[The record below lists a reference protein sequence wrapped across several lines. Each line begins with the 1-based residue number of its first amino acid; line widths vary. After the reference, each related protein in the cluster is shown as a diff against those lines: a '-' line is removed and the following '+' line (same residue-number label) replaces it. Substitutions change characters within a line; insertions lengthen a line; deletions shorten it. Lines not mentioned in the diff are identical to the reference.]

1 LEGRL
6 DKASRL
12 LERNDVP
19 SIEPPSRAR
28 TFIIADDLTGA
39 CDAAVAFSRAG
50 VDTEVLLD
58 MEHSVGDGPEVRAI
72 CTETRNVP
80 VEQAIGTL
88 QRVAHRQDLGHYEQI
103 FKKID
108 SVFRGNTFHEI
119 KATIDVFHNYL
130 AVIAPAYPALGRT
143 SSDGMLR
150 VRDIAGESSIPVR
163 ERLHAIGLH
172 PRWIAPGHSAQ
183 HIEQQ
188 MSQSL
193 REGNRA
199 VFCDANTA
207 EDLQSIVRAARAMQT
222 RIPTRILWIGSAGLA
237 HALADHL
244 PIAEQPLEHPTDGA
258 VLIFS
263 GSDHPVTQRQIAALH
278 EQHEVFIW
286 PTVDSGKKPTD
297 SIIVFR
303 IERGHTTEEEIR
315 AAVSSL
321 MPQTISC
328 LFLTGGDTAMLVCR
342 ALGIHSLRLHHEFEP
357 GIPQAT
363 AEGGLFAGCTV
374 ILKSGGFGSADV
386 LCRIAKHFNHQKE
399 AIL

>member
-39 CDAAVAFSRAG
+39 CDAAVAFSRTG
-50 VDTEVLLD
+50 VSTEVLLD
-58 MEHSVGDGPEVRAI
+58 MEHSASNGPEVRAI
-72 CTETRNVP
+72 CTETRDVP
-80 VEQAIGTL
+80 VEQAVGTL
-88 QRVAHRQDLGHYEQI
+88 QRIARRQDLGHYEQI

-108 SVFRGNTFHEI
+108 SVFRGNTFHEV
-119 KATIDVFHNYL
+119 KATVDVFPNHL

-143 SSDGMLR
+143 SSDGMLH

-163 ERLHAIGLH
+163 EHLHAIGLH
-172 PRWIAPGHSAQ
+172 PRWIAPSQSAQ

-207 EDLQSIVRAARAMQT
+207 EDLQSIVQAARAMQ
-222 RIPTRILWIGSAGLA
+222 TRILWIGSAGLA
-237 HALADHL
+237 HALANGL
-244 PIAEQPLEHPTDGA
+244 PIVEQPLEHPANGA

-263 GSDHPVTQRQIAALH
+263 GSDHPVTQRQMAALH
-278 EQHEVFIW
+278 DHHEVLTW
-286 PTVDSGKKPTD
+286 PSAGYSKRSTD
-297 SIIVFR
+297 SVIVFR
-303 IERGHTTEEEIR
+303 IERGQTTEEEIR
-315 AAVSSL
+315 AAVSSF
-321 MPQTISC
+321 MPQTVSC
-328 LFLTGGDTAMLVCR
+328 LFMTGGDTAMLVCH
-342 ALGIHSLRLHHEFEP
+342 ALGIHSLHLHHEFEP

-363 AEGGLFAGCTV
+363 AEGGLFAGRTV
-374 ILKSGGFGSADV
+374 ILKSGGFGSTDV